1 MRPSVIASPRPAAAL
16 NAIPEHRVLASP
28 GRPRHIAPKEHVS
41 TDYYLTGIL
50 AVGGRSSQVVRGIR
64 KEDHEK
70 VAIKSIRRD
79 LLSRRDVTNMNHA
92 IRIQAAIEH
101 ANVAELKEF
110 YKSKTHVHLV
120 MELLEGGTVLEHLR
134 QRIML
139 SESRTKCVVEQTL
152 RAAEHLH
159 DQGIVHRDIKCQNLV
174 YASDDRDVV
183 KLIDFGLSAHWAPGD
198 EPMTRG
204 VGTQS
209 YLAPEVR
216 EGAYTNKV
224 DCWCVGIAAYALLT
238 GELPSRRK
246 HDMKPIFSERF
257 FRCSVEAQ
265 NFVAGLLEMDPKRRT
280 SASQA
285 LKHGWMRDAEDKAT
299 EKADCRLPS
308 KGGRKTSRKGT
319 QLDSV
324 STVVPTSELWA
335 TDPSSGPQEWKTYG
349 SSTTEEVPPE
359 KPQPADPR
367 KSFWRC
373 PVPSVLLRSKRRVSA
388 FFATVRRTRTA
399 TQIVPLTAVVPVA
412 PHHEDLL
419 D

>member
-183 KLIDFGLSAHWAPGD
+183 KLIDFGLGAFWREGD
-198 EPMTRG
+198 ANMSELC
-204 VGTQS
+204 GTVS
-209 YLAPEVR
+209 TMAPEVLKQS
-216 EGAYTNKV
+216 YTNKV
-224 DCWCVGIAAYALLT
+224 DLWSIGIVAHRMLT
-238 GELPSRRK
+238 GELPERDNDGTPLLSQRLMGRTALARDFVASLLSVDPKVRPSASEALGHPWLQMAVAKGRWPDSLPDRYELRQTCSASTRSVGSQTSVWLRRSTSAAAASRDLLPNMSGDSSGKAAQPAKAKTSFWQRCTDVFKSRRK
-246 HDMKPIFSERF
+246 KAARVGSE
-257 FRCSVEAQ
+257 CSV
-265 NFVAGLLEMDPKRRT
+265 
-280 SASQA
+280 
-285 LKHGWMRDAEDKAT
+285 
-299 EKADCRLPS
+299 
-308 KGGRKTSRKGT
+308 
-319 QLDSV
+319 
-324 STVVPTSELWA
+324 VP
-335 TDPSSGPQEWKTYG
+335 
-349 SSTTEEVPPE
+349 
-359 KPQPADPR
+359 
-367 KSFWRC
+367 C
-373 PVPSVLLRSKRRVSA
+373 
-388 FFATVRRTRTA
+388 
-399 TQIVPLTAVVPVA
+399 
-412 PHHEDLL
+412 
-419 D
+419 